1 MEFCCIISKCC
12 QQALIEC
19 NTPRHDTKSHAYRA
33 NFHAY
38 VGMNHAYTLGM
49 TLHVGMTSWKM
60 DFMLSVRDHAYST
73 LALHLGMMSC
83 LQLPHKDHAYSSVSC
98 FHVMQPAF

>member
-1 MEFCCIISKCC
+1 M
-12 QQALIEC
+12 
-19 NTPRHDTKSHAYRA
+19 Y
-33 NFHAY
+33 
-38 VGMNHAYTLGM
+38 

-98 FHVMQPAF
+98 FHVCNLLFDKDHAFKGMISCLQKHDVMLTCNTLMESHAYNLSCLCRHDLCFLKA